1 MGSVHVTSEIGKLKK
16 VLLHRPG
23 NELLNLTPD
32 TLSDLLFDDI
42 PFLPDAQKEHDAFA
56 KALRDNGV
64 EVVYLEDLMADVIAS
79 SDSIRAKFIKQFMNE
94 AGINTSKYKGLVGKF
109 LDDIKDPKELV
120 LKTMEG
126 IQVSEIYDEKKD
138 FEKTLVDM
146 IQTPDKFIA
155 APMPNL
161 YFTRDNFASVGDGI
175 DLHRMYSLTR
185 NRETIYAEY
194 IFKYHP
200 EYQDVYRY
208 YDRNYAWHTEGGDL
222 LNINDHVVAIG
233 ISQRTQP
240 EAIDQLAKNY
250 FRDPDCNIDTI
261 LAFNIPS
268 SRAFM
273 HLDTVFTQID
283 KWTFTYHPGIMGTL
297 QVFEITEGFDPTT
310 FEDLVVKEIN
320 APLDKILERYLKHPV
335 KLIPCAGG
343 DKVGAEREQWNDG
356 SNTLCIEPGVV
367 VVYDRNN
374 VTNEVLKKEGIKTI
388 EIHGA
393 ELSRGRGG
401 PRCMSMPLIR
411 EDVKW

>member
-1 MGSVHVTSEIGKLKK
+1 MGQIHVTSEIGKLKK

-23 NELLNLTPD
+23 KELLNLTPD
-32 TLSDLLFDDI
+32 TLSRLLFDDI
-42 PFLPDAQKEHDAFA
+42 PFLPDAIKEHDEFA

-64 EVVYLEDLMADVIAS
+64 EVVYLEDLMADVIALNNN
-79 SDSIRAKFIKQFMNE
+79 IRAKFIRQFMTE
-94 AGINTSKYKGLVGKF
+94 AGINTIKYRMLVEDY
-109 LDDIKDPKELV
+109 LMAIKDPKELV

-126 IQVSEIYDEKKD
+126 IQVGDIPEKKRD
-138 FEKTLVDM
+138 VEKTLVDL
-146 IQTPDKFIA
+146 INSPDEFIA
-155 APMPNL
+155 DPMPNL

-175 DLHRMYSLTR
+175 DLHRMYSVTR

-200 EYQDVYRY
+200 DYKDTNLY
-208 YDRNYAWHTEGGDL
+208 YNRDYAWHTEGGDL
-222 LNINDHVVAIG
+222 LNINDHTVAIG
-233 ISQRTQP
+233 ISQRTEP
-240 EAIDQLAKNY
+240 AAIDQLAKNY
-250 FRDPDCNIDTI
+250 FKDPDCKIDTV

-283 KWTFTYHPGIMGTL
+283 KYTFTYHPGIMGTL
-297 QVFEITEGFDPTT
+297 QVFEITEGFDPDTY
-310 FEDLVVKEIN
+310 EDLNVKEIN
-320 APLDKILERYLKHPV
+320 APLDEILSKYLNHPV

-356 SNTLCIEPGVV
+356 SNTLCIAPGTV

-374 VTNEVLKKEGIKTI
+374 VTNDVLRKEGINVI

-401 PRCMSMPLIR
+401 PRCMSMPLVR
-411 EDVKW
+411 EDVEW

>member
-1 MGSVHVTSEIGKLKK
+1 MKNIHVTSEIGKLKK

-32 TLSDLLFDDI
+32 TLSNLLFDDI
-42 PFLPDAQKEHDAFA
+42 PYLPDAQKEHDAFA
-56 KALRDNGV
+56 NALRENGV
-64 EVVYLEDLMADVIAS
+64 EVVYLEDLMAEVIAS
-79 SDSIRAKFIKQFMNE
+79 SDSIRAKFIKQFMDE
-94 AGINTSKYKGLVGKF
+94 AGIHTVKYKQLVGKY
-109 LDDIKDPKELV
+109 LNGIKDPKTLV

-126 IQVSEIYDEKKD
+126 IQVGEIYDEKKD
-138 FEKTLVDM
+138 FEKTLVDL
-146 IQTPDKFIA
+146 IQTPDKFLA
-155 APMPNL
+155 EPMPNL
-161 YFTRDNFASVGDGI
+161 YFTRDNFASVGEGI
-175 DLHRMYSLTR
+175 DLHRMYSNTR

-200 EYQDVYRY
+200 QYKGVNKY
-208 YDRNYAWHTEGGDL
+208 YDRSYAWHTEGGDL

-250 FRDPDCNIDTI
+250 FRNLDCNIDTI
-261 LAFNIPS
+261 LAFNIPN

-283 KWTFTYHPGIMGTL
+283 KYTFTYHPGIMGTL

-320 APLDKILERYLKHPV
+320 APLGKILERYLNHPV

-343 DKVGAEREQWNDG
+343 DKVAAEREQWNDG

-367 VVYDRNN
+367 VVYDRNS
-374 VTNEVLKKEGIKTI
+374 VTNDVLRREGIKVI

-401 PRCMSMPLIR
+401 PRCMSMPLVR
-411 EDVKW
+411 EDVNW

>member
-1 MGSVHVTSEIGKLKK
+1 MSNIHVTSEIGKLKR

-32 TLSDLLFDDI
+32 TLSQLLFDDI
-42 PFLPDAQKEHDAFA
+42 PYLPDAQKEHDAFA

-64 EVVYLEDLMADVIAS
+64 EVVYLEDLMTDVIKQNKN
-79 SDSIRAKFIKQFMNE
+79 IKLKFIRQFMAE
-94 AGINTSKYKGLVGKF
+94 AGIDTIKYQTLVENY
-109 LDDIKDPKELV
+109 LMSIKDPKEFV

-126 IQVSEIYDEKKD
+126 IQVGDIPKKVRD
-138 FEKTLVDM
+138 VEKTLVDL
-146 IQTPDKFIA
+146 INTPDKFIA
-155 APMPNL
+155 EPMPNL
-161 YFTRDNFASVGDGI
+161 YFTRDNFASVGEGI
-175 DLHRMYSLTR
+175 DLHKMYSVTR

-200 EYQDVYRY
+200 DYKDVHHF
-208 YDRNYAWHTEGGDL
+208 YDRNYNWHTEGGDL
-222 LNINDHVVAIG
+222 LNINDHIVAIG

-250 FRDPDCNIDTI
+250 FKNPDCKIDTV

-283 KWTFTYHPGIMGTL
+283 KYTFTYHRGITGTL
-297 QVFEITEGFDPTT
+297 QVFEITEGFDPDT
-310 FEDLVVKEIN
+310 FEDLNVKEIN
-320 APLDKILERYLKHPV
+320 APLDKILEKYLNHPV

-356 SNTLCIEPGVV
+356 SNTLCIAPGVV

-374 VTNEVLKKEGIKTI
+374 VTNDVLRKEGLKVI

-401 PRCMSMPLIR
+401 PRCMSMPLVR